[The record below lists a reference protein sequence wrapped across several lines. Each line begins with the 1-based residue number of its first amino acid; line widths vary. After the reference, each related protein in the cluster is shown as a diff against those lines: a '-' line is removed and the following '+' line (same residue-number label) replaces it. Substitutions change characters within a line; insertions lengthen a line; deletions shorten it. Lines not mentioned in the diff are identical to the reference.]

1 MKNVAYISPQECL
14 LHDTGPGHP
23 ERIARLES
31 INRHLEQ
38 SGILQDVAVVQA
50 RKALPEEVTAV
61 HNDQHFKQVTAP
73 RSYFPAYIDPDTV
86 MSNHSLDAA
95 FLAAGSPLTGLEEI
109 QSGRVKRAFC
119 GVRPPGHHAES
130 NRAMGFCLFNNAA
143 VAAMQARAMGLADR
157 VLILDWDVHHGNG
170 TQEIFYES
178 DKVFFYSLHQWPFYP
193 GTGSKSET
201 GTGQGRGF
209 TLNRPLEQGTGDFEY
224 LRLVEKDLNKIADQF
239 KPELVIIS
247 AGFDAHRNDP
257 LGGMQVTEEGY
268 AGMTRL
274 VVDMAESCCAGR
286 VLSVL
291 EGGYDL
297 DALAL
302 SVGAHIGTLL
312 T

>member
-1 MKNVAYISPQECL
+1 MKDVAYISPDECL

-31 INRHLEQ
+31 VNRYLKQ
-38 SGILQDVAVVQA
+38 CGMLQDITVVQA
-50 RKALPEEVTAV
+50 RKALPEEVVAV
-61 HNDQHFKQVTAP
+61 HKEAHFQRVTAP
-73 RSYFPAYIDPDTV
+73 RSHFPAYIDPDTV

-95 FLAAGSPLTGLEEI
+95 FMAAGSALTGLEEI
-109 QSGRVKRAFC
+109 HKGSAKRVFC

-143 VAAMQARAMGLADR
+143 VAAERARALGLAER

-170 TQEIFYES
+170 TQEIFWSS
-178 DKVFFYSLHQWPFYP
+178 DKVFYYSLHQWPFYP
-193 GTGSKSET
+193 GTGAQQEV
-201 GTGQGRGF
+201 GGGAGHGF
-209 TLNRPLEQGTGDFEY
+209 TLNRPLDGGTGDLEY
-224 LRLVEKDLNKIADQF
+224 LRLIEKDLNKISDDF

-257 LGGMQVTEEGY
+257 LGGMRVTEEGY

-274 VVDMAESCCAGR
+274 VADMAESCCQGR

-297 DALAL
+297 DALAA
-302 SVGAHIGTLL
+302 SVGAHIGALL
-312 T
+312 E